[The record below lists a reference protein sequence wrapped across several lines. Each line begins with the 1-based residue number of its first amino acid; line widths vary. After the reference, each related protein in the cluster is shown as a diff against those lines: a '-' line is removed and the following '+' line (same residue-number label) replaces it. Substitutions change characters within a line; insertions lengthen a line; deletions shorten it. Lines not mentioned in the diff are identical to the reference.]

1 MLRINA
7 AGALA
12 GTRHHKDRTRA
23 MIRSGTRGLHR
34 GRACVLAL
42 KGWRLMR
49 RRATLAG
56 LSLALLLCF
65 GQVSARES
73 ASSTQAA
80 PSSFRGVAT
89 VTGVADGDTLYADI
103 EGHSI
108 RIRLA
113 QIDAPE
119 KAQAFGRRS
128 EQSLRELVWKRQV
141 LLWWKSLDRYGR
153 PIAQVSVDG
162 MDVNAEQVK
171 RGFAWVFRRYSNDPA
186 LLELEAQAK
195 SAGLGLWA
203 DPHPVPPWDWRANRR
218 E

>member
-1 MLRINA
+1 
-7 AGALA
+7 
-12 GTRHHKDRTRA
+12 
-23 MIRSGTRGLHR
+23 
-34 GRACVLAL
+34 
-42 KGWRLMR
+42 MR
-49 RRATLAG
+49 RRATLVG
-56 LSLALLLCF
+56 LSLALLLGV
-65 GQVSARES
+65 GQVSARENT
-73 ASSTQAA
+73 SSTQVA
-80 PSSFRGVAT
+80 PASFRGVAT

-119 KAQAFGRRS
+119 KAQPFGRRS

-162 MDVNAEQVK
+162 IDVNAEQVK
-171 RGFAWVFRRYSNDPA
+171 GGSDWVFRRYSNDPA

-203 DPHPVPPWDWRANRR
+203 EPHPVPPWDWRANRR

>member
-1 MLRINA
+1 
-7 AGALA
+7 
-12 GTRHHKDRTRA
+12 
-23 MIRSGTRGLHR
+23 
-34 GRACVLAL
+34 
-42 KGWRLMR
+42 MR

-56 LSLALLLCF
+56 LSVALLLCF

-73 ASSTQAA
+73 TSRAETAPA
-80 PSSFRGVAT
+80 PSSFRGVVA

-128 EQSLRELVWKRQV
+128 GQSLRELVWKRQV
-141 LLWWKSLDRYGR
+141 TLSWKSLDRYGR
-153 PIAQVSVDG
+153 PIAQVSIDG

-171 RGFAWVFRRYSNDPA
+171 RGYAWVFRRYSNDPT
-186 LLELEAQAK
+186 LLALEAQAK

-203 DPHPVPPWDWRANRR
+203 DPHPIAPWDWRAARR